1 MMLAL
6 SRAFLLPTSKS
17 STSRNMH
24 VNSHLYQPVTQAVT
38 KVSETEVCRVQWCLK
53 TSCLQGE
60 GGTII
65 EGVPHIFWR
74 PNQVEKLAVEVTN
87 RVLLVQ

>member
-53 TSCLQGE
+53 TSCLQGK